1 MTLLGVVDN
10 LNHRIESLDSS
21 SSNDQ
26 EGIEERGSG
35 DTGNPEVDGLSNQ
48 LAEIE
53 NVDYTLEK
61 TLTSMK
67 IDLERIQAGWR
78 GTLVCP
84 SYIFPS
90 CSCSRVT
97 ITARYLPF
105 RQYEADLVGNE

>member
-10 LNHRIESLDSS
+10 LNHRIESLDAHPPPTDSDS
-21 SSNDQ
+21 TEDG
-26 EGIEERGSG
+26 GITG
-35 DTGNPEVDGLSNQ
+35 DPEVDGLSSQ

-78 GTLVCP
+78 GTLVSLLFLLFILP
-84 SYIFPS
+84 PLQFNSTFSLHVIFW
-90 CSCSRVT
+90 
-97 ITARYLPF
+97 
-105 RQYEADLVGNE
+105 

>member
-10 LNHRIESLDSS
+10 LNHRIESLDAHPPPTDSDS
-21 SSNDQ
+21 TEEQ
-26 EGIEERGSG
+26 GITG
-35 DTGNPEVDGLSNQ
+35 DAEVDGLSSQ

-78 GTLVCP
+78 GTLVCLLVCFSSSFSLRCKSIPP
-84 SYIFPS
+84 SSHTSYLV
-90 CSCSRVT
+90 SR
-97 ITARYLPF
+97 
-105 RQYEADLVGNE
+105 

>member
-78 GTLVCP
+78 GTLVRVP
-84 SYIFPS
+84 NIHSPYYILNLSSSAYSTHP
-90 CSCSRVT
+90 CC
-97 ITARYLPF
+97 LLLEP
-105 RQYEADLVGNE
+105 

>member
-10 LNHRIESLDSS
+10 LNHRIESLDAHPPPTDSDS
-21 SSNDQ
+21 MN
-26 EGIEERGSG
+26 EERGITG
-35 DTGNPEVDGLSNQ
+35 DPEVDGLSSQ

-78 GTLVCP
+78 GTLVRFFCFSSLLPP
-84 SYIFPS
+84 SASGQFNLLPTRHFLV
-90 CSCSRVT
+90 SR
-97 ITARYLPF
+97 
-105 RQYEADLVGNE
+105 

>member
-10 LNHRIESLDSS
+10 LNHRIESLDAHPPPTDSDS
-21 SSNDQ
+21 TEDG
-26 EGIEERGSG
+26 GITG
-35 DTGNPEVDGLSNQ
+35 DPEVDGLSSQ

-78 GTLVCP
+78 GTLVSSLLSP
-84 SYIFPS
+84 STSVELNLLPTRHFLV
-90 CSCSRVT
+90 SR
-97 ITARYLPF
+97 
-105 RQYEADLVGNE
+105 